1 MKTIAKVN
9 LILSIIGVCVGT
21 GILVLSAIT
30 ASKASKK
37 MLDIL

>member
-9 LILSIIGVCVGT
+9 LILSIIGVFVGT

-30 ASKASKK
+30 ASKSSRKK
-37 MLDIL
+37 LDIL